1 MMFKNLLIATD
12 GSELGNK
19 ALDIALELAR
29 LHGASLIILTA
40 TDPVA
45 TGIGSGGFGTI
56 DAGPILARL
65 EEAYASE
72 AANLLAAARHKAQA
86 AGISA
91 QTLHLPRHRPA
102 DGILETAAQ
111 KGTDLIVMGSHGRR
125 GLARLLLGSQATE
138 VLARATIP
146 VLIVK

>member
-1 MMFKNLLIATD
+1 MYKNLLIATD
-12 GSELGNK
+12 GSELGDK
-19 ALDIALELAR
+19 ALDAALDLAR
-29 LHGASLIILTA
+29 QNSAGLTILTA

-65 EEAYASE
+65 EEAYATE
-72 AANLLAAARHKAQA
+72 AANLLAAARHKAQE
-86 AGISA
+86 AGIA
-91 QTLHLPRHRPA
+91 AETLHLPRHRPA
-102 DGILETAAQ
+102 DGILETAAER
-111 KGTDLIVMGSHGRR
+111 GCDLIIMGSHGRR
-125 GLARLLLGSQATE
+125 GLNRLLLGSQAAE